1 MPLPSQ
7 VWLRQRET
15 ATVAP
20 SKQGLL
26 CTLTPDC
33 RPECELRLRRQD
45 TNMHMLQ
52 ASEDS
57 GLRGSLEVDCK
68 SVQVSSPSQGV
79 ILAVLTGAGLVES
92 EQGMCSM

>member
-1 MPLPSQ
+1 
-7 VWLRQRET
+7 
-15 ATVAP
+15 
-20 SKQGLL
+20 
-26 CTLTPDC
+26 
-33 RPECELRLRRQD
+33 
-45 TNMHMLQ
+45 MHMLQ

-79 ILAVLTGAGLVES
+79 ILAVLTAAGVGLVES

>member
-1 MPLPSQ
+1 
-7 VWLRQRET
+7 
-15 ATVAP
+15 
-20 SKQGLL
+20 
-26 CTLTPDC
+26 
-33 RPECELRLRRQD
+33 
-45 TNMHMLQ
+45 MHMLQ

-79 ILAVLTGAGLVES
+79 ILAVLTGTGLVES